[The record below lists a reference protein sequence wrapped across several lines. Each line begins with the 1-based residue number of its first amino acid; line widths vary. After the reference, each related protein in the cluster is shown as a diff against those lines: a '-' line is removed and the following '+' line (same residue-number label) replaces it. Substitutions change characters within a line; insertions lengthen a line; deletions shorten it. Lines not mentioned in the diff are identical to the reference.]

1 MYVTKPDNVP
11 CLGKRRMRQYCEP
24 LTDYL
29 VYRARAR
36 YVGAPV
42 RNKSELQGK
51 PTFDF

>member
-1 MYVTKPDNVP
+1 MHLDDK
-11 CLGKRRMRQYCEP
+11 
-24 LTDYL
+24 L
-29 VYRARAR
+29 VNQALAR